1 MGYQTSKN
9 GLMSKHTTAFQDDD
23 VLLRSLASGRSDA
36 LDYIYKTIYPT
47 VEKMVFKM
55 NGTTDEAYDIFQDTM
70 TIVYEKARRNELT
83 LTCRFS
89 TYVVA
94 IAKHLWLKQRTGKKR
109 NPISVPFEA
118 VEQFLPLADISDQ
131 FETMEKNVARLGACF
146 QEIGEP
152 CASLLKA
159 FYLQN
164 KSMQVITTEFGY
176 TNADNA
182 KTQKYKCLNRL
193 RKLFFTEHQKTN

>member
-1 MGYQTSKN
+1 
-9 GLMSKHTTAFQDDD
+9 MSKHTTAFQDDD
-23 VLLRSLASGRSDA
+23 VLIRSLANGQSDA
-36 LDYIYKTIYPT
+36 LQYIYKTIYPT

-55 NGTTDEAYDIFQDTM
+55 NGSTDEAYDIFQDTI
-70 TIVYEKARRNELT
+70 TIVYEKARRGNLS
-83 LTCRFS
+83 LSCRFS

-94 IAKHLWLKQRTGKKR
+94 IAKHLWLKNRTGKKK
-109 NPISVPFEA
+109 NPVSVPFEA
-118 VEQFLPLADISDQ
+118 IEQHLPLAEIAQDFQ
-131 FETMEKNVARLGACF
+131 QMENNVALLSRCF
-146 QEIGEP
+146 LDIGEP

-164 KSMQVITTEFGY
+164 KTMQVITEEFGY

-193 RKLFFTEHQKTN
+193 RKLFFQEQDKTNAL

>member
-1 MGYQTSKN
+1 
-9 GLMSKHTTAFQDDD
+9 MSKHTTAFQDDD

-36 LDYIYKTIYPT
+36 LEFIYKTIYPT

-55 NGTTDEAYDIFQDTM
+55 NGTTDEAYDIFQDTV
-70 TIVYEKARRNELT
+70 TIVYEKARRNELQ

-94 IAKHLWLKQRTGKKR
+94 IAKHLWLKNRSGKKK

-118 VEQFLPLADISDQ
+118 VEQYLPLAEISDH
-131 FETMEKNVARLGACF
+131 FEVMESNVARLGACF
-146 QEIGEP
+146 LEIGEP

-164 KSMQVITTEFGY
+164 KSMQAITDEFGY

-193 RKLFFTEHQKTN
+193 RKLFFTEQEKTNKL

>member
-1 MGYQTSKN
+1 
-9 GLMSKHTTAFQDDD
+9 MSKYTTAFQDDD
-23 VLLRSLASGRSDA
+23 VLLRSLANGQSDA
-36 LDYIYKTIYPT
+36 LEFIYKTIYPT

-55 NGTTDEAYDIFQDTM
+55 NGTTDEAYDIFQDTV
-70 TIVYEKARRNELT
+70 TIVYEKARRNELQ

-94 IAKHLWLKQRTGKKR
+94 IAKHLWLKNRSGKKKS
-109 NPISVPFEA
+109 PISVPFEA
-118 VEQFLPLADISDQ
+118 IEQYLPLAEISDH
-131 FETMEKNVARLGACF
+131 FEVMESNVARLAACF
-146 QEIGEP
+146 LEIGEP

-164 KSMQVITTEFGY
+164 KSMQVITDEFGY

-193 RKLFFTEHQKTN
+193 RKLFFTEQEKTNKL

>member
-1 MGYQTSKN
+1 
-9 GLMSKHTTAFQDDD
+9 MSKHTTAFQDDD
-23 VLLRSLASGRSDA
+23 VLIRSLASGQSDA
-36 LDYIYKTIYPT
+36 LQYIYKTIYPT

-55 NGTTDEAYDIFQDTM
+55 NGGTDEAYDIFQDTI
-70 TIVYEKARRNELT
+70 TIVYEKARRGNLT
-83 LTCRFS
+83 LSCRFS

-94 IAKHLWLKQRTGKKR
+94 IAKHLWLKNRSGKKK

-118 VEQFLPLADISDQ
+118 IEQHLPLAEITQDFQ
-131 FETMEKNVARLGACF
+131 QMENNVALLSRCF

-164 KSMQVITTEFGY
+164 KTMQAITEEFGY

-193 RKLFFTEHQKTN
+193 RKLFFQEQDKTNAL

>member
-1 MGYQTSKN
+1 
-9 GLMSKHTTAFQDDD
+9 MSKHTTAFQDDD
-23 VLLRSLASGRSDA
+23 VLIRSLANGQSDA
-36 LDYIYKTIYPT
+36 LQFIYKTIYPT

-55 NGTTDEAYDIFQDTM
+55 NGTTDEAYDIFQDTI
-70 TIVYEKARRNELT
+70 TIVYEKAKRNQLD
-83 LTCRFS
+83 LSCRFS

-94 IAKHLWLKQRTGKKR
+94 IAKHLWLKNRSGKKK

-118 VEQFLPLADISDQ
+118 IEQQIPLADIAKDFQ
-131 FETMEKNVARLGACF
+131 QMETNVARLSLCF

-164 KSMQVITTEFGY
+164 KSMQTITEEFGY

-193 RKLFFTEHQKTN
+193 RKLFFTEHNKTN